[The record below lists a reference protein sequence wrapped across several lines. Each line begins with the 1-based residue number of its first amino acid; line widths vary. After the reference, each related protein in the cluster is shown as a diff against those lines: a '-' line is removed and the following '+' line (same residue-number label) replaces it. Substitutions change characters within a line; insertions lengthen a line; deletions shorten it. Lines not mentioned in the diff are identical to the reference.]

1 MIEKSCSITRDCAKG
16 VLVVNFFLFF
26 ASYSWLTQVWCVG
39 TMVDGRDARRRSSGV
54 CGDAPIDH
62 RRWECTA
69 ALPFFPIDRF
79 FEGILLAFRSKIV
92 NILIYLNKK

>member
-39 TMVDGRDARRRSSGV
+39 TTVDGGDARRRSSGCV
-54 CGDAPIDH
+54 GTPRSIIDGGNA
-62 RRWECTA
+62 RRHC
-69 ALPFFPIDRF
+69 LFFQ
-79 FEGILLAFRSKIV
+79 LTVSLKAFCWPLEAK
-92 NILIYLNKK
+92 L

>member
-39 TMVDGRDARRRSSGV
+39 TTVDGRRWGCTAAFKWV

-69 ALPFFPIDRF
+69 ALPFFQ
-79 FEGILLAFRSKIV
+79 LTVSLKAFCWPLEAK
-92 NILIYLNKK
+92 L